1 VLTAAAAGGSRNEA
15 GSQPFVANGD
25 EHGTIVMTPSQYQ
38 QLQQQLREQQQLQGA
53 SRITSAI
60 SNVTAELHLQRIS
73 KYTSAGVP
81 LSTSARGSVKGI
93 SPRPSG
99 TDEGLEAQQQQ
110 PQQQQQRSG
119 VSEIQPGSVGSGP
132 SPGADSR
139 PVSDP
144 RSPQQ
149 QQQLQLQL
157 RSSSRQNLLRSQ
169 SQVSQ
174 AQSVGRGGSGDSG
187 GLLTSSKQLQLM
199 EVIGAGSFGV
209 VYRASWR

>member
-1 VLTAAAAGGSRNEA
+1 
-15 GSQPFVANGD
+15 
-25 EHGTIVMTPSQYQ
+25 MTPSQYQ

-73 KYTSAGVP
+73 KYSTHVGGP
-81 LSTSARGSVKGI
+81 PSTSGSLKGI

-99 TDEGLEAQQQQ
+99 TDETSEAQQQQ
-110 PQQQQQRSG
+110 KQQRAGLSEIQPAGEGSAPSTATDSRHLSSVRSTQQQQQ
-119 VSEIQPGSVGSGP
+119 
-132 SPGADSR
+132 
-139 PVSDP
+139 
-144 RSPQQ
+144 QQ
-149 QQQLQLQL
+149 QL

-174 AQSVGRGGSGDSG
+174 AQSAGRGGSGGSG
-187 GLLTSSKQLQLM
+187 GLLTGSNQLQLM